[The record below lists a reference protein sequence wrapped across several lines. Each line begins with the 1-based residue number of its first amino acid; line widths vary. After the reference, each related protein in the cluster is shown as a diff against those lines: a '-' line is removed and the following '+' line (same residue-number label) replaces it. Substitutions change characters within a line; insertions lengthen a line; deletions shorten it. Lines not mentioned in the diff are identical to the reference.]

1 MTVKVVS
8 LDHQKRLDG
17 YWTALKDIADKWEDD
32 LTDLNSTAEIS
43 EKENRAEVKVLNIFW
58 QLIELVDEL
67 SREEAGINDED
78 EYDLFRGDY

>member
-1 MTVKVVS
+1 MTVKVYQ
-8 LDHQKRLDG
+8 LNHQKRLDG
-17 YWTALKDIADKWEDD
+17 YLDVLEELANKWSEDI
-32 LTDLNSTAEIS
+32 TGLNSTAEIS

-78 EYDLFRGDY
+78 DYDWFRGDY